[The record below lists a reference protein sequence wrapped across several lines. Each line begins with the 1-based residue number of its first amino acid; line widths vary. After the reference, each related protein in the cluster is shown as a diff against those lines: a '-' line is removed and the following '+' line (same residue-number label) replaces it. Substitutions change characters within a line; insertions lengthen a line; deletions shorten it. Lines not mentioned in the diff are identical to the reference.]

1 MLGLLL
7 ALWTGPADASPRGEA
22 SVVSPVQ
29 TGDDLDA
36 WRDVDCSDAESLST
50 FIVEFPNSPL
60 AELALA
66 ELQAQGHE
74 APEQLKKVDR
84 TRLESSRERHDEA
97 LDRRAM
103 TVGVAPVAVGEPLTP
118 ASTRL
123 TRPVLELGWTS
134 GMNVYLAGGLQ
145 RGRVQL
151 KMRTTAS
158 SELPVE
164 VDLGVRL
171 SPWQRHLSPYAEL
184 IGYGRQPAVGVAL
197 GVAQPLKDDFSLNLA
212 LETPLWGRTV
222 KPALR
227 VGVVK
232 VF

>member
-7 ALWTGPADASPRGEA
+7 ALWTGPADAHPLGEA
-22 SVVSPVQ
+22 SAVSRVQ
-29 TGDDLDA
+29 TGDDLYA
-36 WRDVDCSDAESLST
+36 WREVDCSDPESLSA

-84 TRLESSRERHDEA
+84 TRLEASRERHDEA

-103 TVGVAPVAVGEPLTP
+103 TVSVAPVSVGDQLPP
-118 ASTRL
+118 SSARL

-134 GMNVYLAGGLQ
+134 GMNVYLAGGVQ

-151 KMRTTAS
+151 KLRTTAS

-171 SPWQRHLSPYAEL
+171 SPWQRQLSPYAEL
-184 IGYGRQPAVGVAL
+184 IGYGRQPALGVAF
-197 GVAQPLKDDFSLNLA
+197 GVAQPLLDDFSVNLA
-212 LETPLWGRTV
+212 LETPVWGRAV
-222 KPALR
+222 KPTLR
-227 VGVVK
+227 VGLVK